1 MDAINAYKYRNDC
14 YPERVLVDQIYRT
27 RKNRDFCKQNGIRI
41 SGPSLG
47 RKPKDETLLDE
58 LFQTR
63 TDDMVDRIE
72 VERRFSREKRCF
84 GIECI
89 VVKAIEN
96 IGHAV
101 GMSVFLD
108 NAVPTGF

>member
-1 MDAINAYKYRNDC
+1 
-14 YPERVLVDQIYRT
+14 
-27 RKNRDFCKQNGIRI
+27 
-41 SGPSLG
+41 
-47 RKPKDETLLDE
+47 
-58 LFQTR
+58 
-63 TDDMVDRIE
+63 MVDRIE

-89 VVKAIEN
+89 VEKAIEN